1 MCMGTQVEHSQD
13 VDLVQRVIAE
23 AKPYFRNAEAL
34 WKMEAALLQ
43 ALDFTLCRSTFVDIL
58 MGLLHRFGSVWRS
71 PHTVKSVA
79 SVVLYALFFALQSEH
94 CRKLK
99 PSVQAVAL
107 LLKCGWLPAKASVD
121 DVWRVV
127 GVSTGDVEQ
136 VGVVIDA
143 LMSIQAMT
151 LPGGVV
157 TLVENWWARS
167 QLTLGCGVTG
177 AEGVAGA
184 EGADASPPLP
194 PTSGPGADTLPA
206 GAGRG
211 SDLLPSSS
219 ACK

>member
-1 MCMGTQVEHSQD
+1 MEHSQD

-34 WKMEAALLQ
+34 WKMEAALAK

-58 MGLLHRFGSVWRS
+58 MGLLHQFGSVWRS

-94 CRKLK
+94 SRKLK

-121 DVWRVV
+121 DVWLLV
-127 GVSTGDVEQ
+127 GVSAGDVEQ

-151 LPGGVV
+151 LPACVV

-167 QLTLGCGVTG
+167 QLALGG
-177 AEGVAGA
+177 GVAGA
-184 EGADASPPLP
+184 EGADVPPPLP
-194 PTSGPGADTLPA
+194 TSDPGADTLPA

-211 SDLLPSSS
+211 SDPLPSSS